1 MELTE
6 VGFCFLEILYIVIA
20 VLGAVA
26 RPLTQQDSRANNQVI
41 LSYKTDTHSRH
52 ETGIPGR
59 SVQGFYSYISDGRW
73 YKVTYQADERGY
85 RARTEIMPRHIYDP
99 VVNSPAVQ
107 VSNSVT
113 EVTPVVQTV
122 ETVTHKEDI
131 PDQERISKEVTT
143 IKTVDVIVRD
153 TEKVSKETSLP
164 VLINNEPAVSIHVP
178 LFTKVYTLKNA
189 NHSEPKRRKTKNGS
203 SQIFRYKLAYLP
215 SYGVW

>member
-1 MELTE
+1 M
-6 VGFCFLEILYIVIA
+6 GFCFLEILSIVIA

-26 RPLTQQDSRANNQVI
+26 RPLTQDSRANNQVI
-41 LSYKTDTHSRH
+41 LSYTTDTHSRH

-59 SVQGFYSYISDGRW
+59 SVQGFYSYISGDGRW

-85 RARTEIMPRHIYDP
+85 RAKTELMPMHIYDP
-99 VVNSPAVQ
+99 VVNSPPVQ

-113 EVTPVVQTV
+113 EVTSVVQTV

-131 PDQERISKEVTT
+131 LDQERIPQEVTT
-143 IKTVDVIVRD
+143 IKTVDMIVKD
-153 TEKVSKETSLP
+153 TENVSKEPPLP
-164 VLINNEPAVSIHVP
+164 TLINKEPAVSIHVP
-178 LFTKVYTLKNA
+178 LFTKVYTLKKA

-203 SQIFRYKLAYLP
+203 SQIYRYKLAYLP